1 MDDHYVYIN
10 VNNSTI
16 YVPKLYKPIKYIK
29 LLVQNIKHYIPIFSV
44 GHGGP
49 YSKPCNWY

>member
-16 YVPKLYKPIKYIK
+16 YDTKLYKPIKSSIKKKPIKYFK
-29 LLVQNIKHYIPIFSV
+29 LLVQNLKCR
-44 GHGGP
+44 GGF
-49 YSKPCNWY
+49 

>member
-16 YVPKLYKPIKYIK
+16 YVTKLYKPIKYLK
-29 LLVQNIKHYIPIFSV
+29 LLVQNLKHYIPIFFV
-44 GHGGP
+44 GNGGP
-49 YSKPCNWY
+49 YSKPSN

>member
-16 YVPKLYKPIKYIK
+16 FVTKLYKPIKSFIK
-29 LLVQNIKHYIPIFSV
+29 KNLLNILSFW
-44 GHGGP
+44 
-49 YSKPCNWY
+49 SKI